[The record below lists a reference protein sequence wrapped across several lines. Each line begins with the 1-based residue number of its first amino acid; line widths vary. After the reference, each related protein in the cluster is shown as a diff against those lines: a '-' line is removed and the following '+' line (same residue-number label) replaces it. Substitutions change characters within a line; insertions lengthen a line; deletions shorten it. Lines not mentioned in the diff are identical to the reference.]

1 MLTPSNRAIVQKRH
15 DLCTLPK
22 SREVNDEPDLR
33 LDRTPLLGHC
43 RDDRAEER
51 RRSLRIVRCRG
62 TCPATKVSFAE
73 LLAHPSEHHGKRI
86 ETTGYLYLEF
96 EHMALYGQ
104 RRINNGIWVNIDHFP
119 LETEADWERYERR
132 YRLWRCKY
140 SKHWVIVRGLYD
152 MHPTGHMAPTHQ
164 GSIAVELVQLRSGQ
178 EKACRN

>member
-1 MLTPSNRAIVQKRH
+1 MNRIFVLIALLFWGTVAMTQQKSAV
-15 DLCTLPK
+15 D
-22 SREVNDEPDLR
+22 
-33 LDRTPLLGHC
+33 HC
-43 RDDRAEER
+43 ASYDAE
-51 RRSLRIVRCRG
+51 G
-62 TCPATKVSFAE
+62 TCPATKVTFAE

-152 MHPTGHMAPTHQ
+152 MHPTGHMAPTHR

>member
-1 MLTPSNRAIVQKRH
+1 MMNRIFVVVA
-15 DLCTLPK
+15 
-22 SREVNDEPDLR
+22 
-33 LDRTPLLGHC
+33 LLVCGTVAMADQNSATDHC
-43 RDDRAEER
+43 ASYDVE
-51 RRSLRIVRCRG
+51 G

-73 LLAHPSEHHGKRI
+73 LLRNPSEYHGKRI
-86 ETTGYLYLEF
+86 ETIGFLYLEF

-104 RRINNGIWVNIDHFP
+104 RKTNNGIWVNIDHFP
-119 LETEADWERYERR
+119 LETEADWERSAKH

-164 GSIAVELVQLRSGQ
+164 GSIELERLQLRSGQ